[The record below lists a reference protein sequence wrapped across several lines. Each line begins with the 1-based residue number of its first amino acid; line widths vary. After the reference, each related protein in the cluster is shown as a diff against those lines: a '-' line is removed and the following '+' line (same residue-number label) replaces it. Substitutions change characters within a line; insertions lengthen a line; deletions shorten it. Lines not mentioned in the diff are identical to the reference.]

1 MSLDD
6 DDRRFRP
13 KRSDVFPIIP
23 ALLAAGVAVAA
34 AIAAIPELREYA
46 KGLVLAG
53 GEAVGVQ
60 VAQSEYAA
68 AYERLKITPLPAK
81 LLASSKISENLG
93 RLARE
98 PCDRA
103 AITGLGAGLF
113 AAHESRKAAEVYIGF
128 AGLCPNSD
136 VQQSAAANILFSL
149 GDSAKTAALTDDLI
163 ARNPTNHNYRYL
175 RGRALANLKRYSE
188 AAQDYQATIQLA
200 PNPASVNENVFV
212 ELANIFAAMGRPC
225 DAAAA
230 IAAYVKLDLAKR
242 NTPAAHKAIAE
253 YLAKGCALGGAP
265 EDSKK
270 L

>member
-163 ARNPTNHNYRYL
+163 ARNPTN
-175 RGRALANLKRYSE
+175 
-188 AAQDYQATIQLA
+188 
-200 PNPASVNENVFV
+200 
-212 ELANIFAAMGRPC
+212 
-225 DAAAA
+225 
-230 IAAYVKLDLAKR
+230 
-242 NTPAAHKAIAE
+242 
-253 YLAKGCALGGAP
+253 
-265 EDSKK
+265 
-270 L
+270 